1 MLIRKISI
9 GPDYK
14 NAMNYTHGQEV
25 LDKSYR
31 IHLITQKDDGAVS
44 IFIEKNTE
52 IILWK
57 SIGATTPFVL
67 EYNIEF

>member
-31 IHLITQKDDGAVS
+31 IHLIKQEDSGDIS
-44 IFIEKNTE
+44 IFIEKKDE
-52 IILWK
+52 VVLWK
-57 SIGATTPFVL
+57 RISFNTPLVL
-67 EYNIEF
+67 EYNIDF

>member
-52 IILWK
+52 IVLWK
-57 SIGATTPFVL
+57 SIGSTTPFVL

>member
-31 IHLITQKDDGAVS
+31 IHLITQKEDGS
-44 IFIEKNTE
+44 IRIFIEKNDEVIPWKE
-52 IILWK
+52 IN
-57 SIGATTPFVL
+57 ANMPFVL

>member
-31 IHLITQKDDGAVS
+31 IYLITQKDDGSVS

-52 IILWK
+52 IVLWK
-57 SIGATTPFVL
+57 SIASTVPFVL